1 MPMKI
6 LIVEDDAINVKFM
19 KVVLQKKGGF
29 EVLVSEDVEEILHLA
44 ASGEIAAIIMD
55 ISLSRS
61 TWEGRDVDGVFITR
75 LLKGRPESA
84 GVPVILATAHAMF
97 GDRERFL
104 AETGAEHYLS
114 KPIHDPDAF
123 LREIRVVLPPN
134 A

>member
-61 TWEGRDVDGVFITR
+61 TWEGRNVDGVFITR
-75 LLKGRPESA
+75 LLKSRPESA
-84 GVPVILATAHAMF
+84 GVPVILAGLLAVGGALLGERALDLRLHTAPA
-97 GDRERFL
+97 R
-104 AETGAEHYLS
+104 
-114 KPIHDPDAF
+114 DAF
-123 LREIRVVLPPN
+123 GR
-134 A
+134 AA